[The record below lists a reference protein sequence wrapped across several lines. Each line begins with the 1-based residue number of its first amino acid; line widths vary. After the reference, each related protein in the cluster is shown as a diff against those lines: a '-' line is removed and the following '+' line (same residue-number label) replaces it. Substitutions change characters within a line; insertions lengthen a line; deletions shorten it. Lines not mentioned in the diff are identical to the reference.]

1 MPKYTLNTDKMFA
14 DVTDNIAIIIDSETG
29 IYYGMNTFATNIYE
43 NLINNNIPSEII
55 LESIKT
61 LITDNINNA
70 NNNAK
75 TTTNNTNDSSAA
87 NTIDSIDSINNIEQ
101 SFNSFLN
108 FLIQNEIIV
117 ELEQY
122 SNERQNLND
131 VTNQPDQEI
140 KEISLNIQKTTQNIK
155 TPDLN
160 IQLAINDN
168 FKIIIKEYND
178 AQELLL
184 ADPIHEVNQETG
196 WSPEKSSLNNN
207 H

>member
-61 LITDNINNA
+61 LIRDNINNA

-75 TTTNNTNDSSAA
+75 TTTNNTNDSSAANA

-108 FLIQNEIIV
+108 FLIQNEIV
-117 ELEQY
+117 LFF
-122 SNERQNLND
+122 D
-131 VTNQPDQEI
+131 
-140 KEISLNIQKTTQNIK
+140 
-155 TPDLN
+155 
-160 IQLAINDN
+160 
-168 FKIIIKEYND
+168 KI
-178 AQELLL
+178 LPFL
-184 ADPIHEVNQETG
+184 
-196 WSPEKSSLNNN
+196 
-207 H
+207 